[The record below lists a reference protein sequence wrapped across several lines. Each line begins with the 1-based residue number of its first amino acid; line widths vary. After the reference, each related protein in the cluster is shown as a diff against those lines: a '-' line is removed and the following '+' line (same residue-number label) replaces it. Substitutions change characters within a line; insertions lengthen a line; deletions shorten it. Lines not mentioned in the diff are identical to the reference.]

1 MSLQPT
7 TSATIPVKS
16 DFIPNVKVI
25 STETPPNI
33 AAAMAAMSRASAPQ
47 GAAQSGS
54 NLDPSA
60 SIEPVT
66 LVTYKP
72 QAQGGTQP
80 KDYDAENN
88 AAKAIAN
95 AALMAATVEAQKSSS
110 KPQCSTEFVFKSSDS
125 SKPGPPV
132 VTFKP
137 PTSPP
142 QMPES
147 ASKVAA
153 APNVTVN
160 PTAVFKPAFPPAVPS
175 VSTASITGGL
185 QKSFTGPQ
193 AAGSFSFTPP
203 NGGLPSF
210 GPSSVAAS
218 TTPSAF
224 SFSSKA
230 KDTGPSQRAATNVLA
245 PSAAKPGN
253 VITAPT
259 AGIIPSPR
267 VSRNLFA
274 AGSELSSAAAAAT
287 SGEKDAK
294 QEDKKEALKVRPRMD
309 RICFKIMIRS
319 VYRTL
324 AISYWIILDLRE
336 YLVAQV
342 NFFTSR
348 HRL

>member
-1 MSLQPT
+1 
-7 TSATIPVKS
+7 
-16 DFIPNVKVI
+16 
-25 STETPPNI
+25 
-33 AAAMAAMSRASAPQ
+33 MAAMSRASASQ
-47 GAAQSGS
+47 CAAPPNS

-72 QAQGGTQP
+72 QAKGGAQP

-95 AALMAATVEAQKSSS
+95 AALMAATAEAQKSST
-110 KPQCSTEFVFKSSDS
+110 KPQCSTEFIFKSSDS

-147 ASKVAA
+147 ASKVTA

-160 PTAVFKPAFPPAVPS
+160 PTPLFKPAFAPAVPNA
-175 VSTASITGGL
+175 STASSTGGL
-185 QKSFTGPQ
+185 QITGPQ
-193 AAGSFSFTPP
+193 AVGSFSFTSPA
-203 NGGLPSF
+203 GSLPSF
-210 GPSSVAAS
+210 GASSVAAS
-218 TTPSAF
+218 STPSAF

-230 KDTGPSQRAATNVLA
+230 KDTLPGQTAAASVAA

-253 VITAPT
+253 VITSPVV
-259 AGIIPSPR
+259 GITPSPR

-274 AGSELSSAAAAAT
+274 AGELSPAAAAT
-287 SGEKDAK
+287 SGEQDVK
-294 QEDKKEALKVRPRMD
+294 QEDKKELLKVSPRMD
-309 RICFKIMIRS
+309 RICFTITIANIYS
-319 VYRTL
+319 TL
-324 AISYWIILDLRE
+324 
-336 YLVAQV
+336 
-342 NFFTSR
+342 
-348 HRL
+348 

>member
-1 MSLQPT
+1 
-7 TSATIPVKS
+7 
-16 DFIPNVKVI
+16 
-25 STETPPNI
+25 
-33 AAAMAAMSRASAPQ
+33 MAAMSRASASQ
-47 GAAQSGS
+47 GATQSGG

-72 QAQGGTQP
+72 QAQEGSHP
-80 KDYDAENN
+80 KDYDAEIN

-95 AALMAATVEAQKSSS
+95 AALMAATAEAQTCST

-147 ASKVAA
+147 ASKVTA

-160 PTAVFKPAFPPAVPS
+160 PTTVFKPAFAPAVQGS
-175 VSTASITGGL
+175 STASSTGGL
-185 QKSFTGPQ
+185 LKSFT
-193 AAGSFSFTPP
+193 AVGSFSFAPP
-203 NGGLPSF
+203 AGGLPSF
-210 GPSSVAAS
+210 GSSSVTSSS
-218 TTPSAF
+218 TTSAF

-230 KDTGPSQRAATNVLA
+230 KDTGLSQTAAVSVES

-253 VITAPT
+253 IITTPA
-259 AGIIPSPR
+259 AGITPSPR

-274 AGSELSSAAAAAT
+274 AGEVSSPAAAT
-287 SGEKDAK
+287 SGE
-294 QEDKKEALKVRPRMD
+294 QNVRREDKKEVLKSSPRMD
-309 RICFKIMIRS
+309 RMYFRIRMARILLLFEA
-319 VYRTL
+319 VTL
-324 AISYWIILDLRE
+324 A
-336 YLVAQV
+336 VT
-342 NFFTSR
+342 N
-348 HRL
+348 

>member
-1 MSLQPT
+1 
-7 TSATIPVKS
+7 
-16 DFIPNVKVI
+16 
-25 STETPPNI
+25 
-33 AAAMAAMSRASAPQ
+33 MAAMNRASASQ
-47 GAAQSGS
+47 GTAQPGS

-72 QAQGGTQP
+72 QAKGGAQP

-95 AALMAATVEAQKSSS
+95 AALMAATAEAQTSST
-110 KPQCSTEFVFKSSDS
+110 KPQCSTEFIFKSSDS

-147 ASKVAA
+147 ASKVTA

-160 PTAVFKPAFPPAVPS
+160 PTPLFKPAFAPAVPS
-175 VSTASITGGL
+175 TSTASSAGGV
-185 QKSFTGPQ
+185 QKSFTGSQ
-193 AAGSFSFTPP
+193 AVGSFSFAPP
-203 NGGLPSF
+203 AGSLPSF
-210 GPSSVAAS
+210 GASSLAAS
-218 TTPSAF
+218 STPSAF

-230 KDTGPSQRAATNVLA
+230 KDTGPSQTTAASVAA

-253 VITAPT
+253 VITAPVV
-259 AGIIPSPR
+259 GITPSPR

-274 AGSELSSAAAAAT
+274 AGELSPAAAAT
-287 SGEKDAK
+287 RGEQDVK
-294 QEDKKEALKVRPRMD
+294 QEDKKEVLKVSPRMV
-309 RICFKIMIRS
+309 RICFIITIARI
-319 VYRTL
+319 YATL
-324 AISYWIILDLRE
+324 
-336 YLVAQV
+336 
-342 NFFTSR
+342 
-348 HRL
+348 